1 MAQAAAQGIEEGL
14 TAKETAD
21 KFGFSAPGMYNAA
34 VRQGLRFRSHMEKFG
49 ARKGNPTNL
58 KANPD
63 QSQDPL
69 MREARASVEL
79 SLRNRP
85 KA

>member
-1 MAQAAAQGIEEGL
+1 MAQAAAQGIADGL

-21 KFGFSAPGMYNAA
+21 KYGFSAPGMYNAA

-49 ARKGNPTNL
+49 TRKGQP
-58 KANPD
+58 KSP
-63 QSQDPL
+63 DPL
-69 MREARASVEL
+69 IAEARASVEL